1 MKARKTFGSVRGSSI
16 RKLQGGAYLFAVVAL
31 LSLGVL
37 AGGCGGPGPGG
48 WYGSQCSSA
57 VAGASAQGGD
67 FSGCVLNNADL
78 SETDFSYADFE
89 GAELNGASFWI
100 GTYGAVLEEA
110 EFNNVL
116 ANSVDFTDAY
126 LLKADFRPQPLVGG
140 YTDLQWS
147 VFVGAVLTEARM
159 NEVDLRG
166 ADLTGAN
173 LDCANLQ
180 GADLR
185 DVDFTGASLVDADLT
200 GAQLDGATFDSAIM
214 TGANLSGTNWAVPG
228 VLLLPLTLGQ
238 SGTLEIFTATC
249 VPLP

>member
-1 MKARKTFGSVRGSSI
+1 MKTRKTFDSVRGSSI
-16 RKLQGGAYLFAVVAL
+16 RKLQGGMSLLAVFTL

-37 AGGCGGPGPGG
+37 GSGCGAAGSGG

-57 VAGASAQGGD
+57 VAGASVPGGD
-67 FSGCVLNNADL
+67 FSGCILNNVDL

-116 ANSVDFTDAY
+116 ANSVDFTNAY

-147 VFVGAVLTEARM
+147 VFAGAFLTEARM

-166 ADLTGAN
+166 ADLRN
-173 LDCANLQ
+173 
-180 GADLR
+180 
-185 DVDFTGASLVDADLT
+185 VDFTGASLVNADLT
-200 GAQLDGATFDSAIM
+200 GAQLTGATFDSAIM
-214 TGANLSGTNWAVPG
+214 TGANLNGTDWALPG
-228 VLLLPLTLGQ
+228 VLLLPLSVGQ
-238 SGTLEIFTATC
+238 AGALATTTATC
-249 VPLP
+249 VP

>member
-1 MKARKTFGSVRGSSI
+1 MKTRKTFDSVRGSSI
-16 RKLQGGAYLFAVVAL
+16 RKLQGGMSLLAVFTL

-37 AGGCGGPGPGG
+37 GSGCGGPGPGG

-116 ANSVDFTDAY
+116 ANSVDFTNAY

-147 VFVGAVLTEARM
+147 VFAGAVLTEAQM
-159 NEVDLRG
+159 NDVDLRG
-166 ADLTGAN
+166 ADLTNAN
-173 LDCANLQ
+173 LGCANLQ

-185 DVDFTGASLVDADLT
+185 DVDFTGASLVDADLSNALLT
-200 GAQLDGATFDSAIM
+200 GAIFDNADVDGAYFA
-214 TGANLSGTNWAVPG
+214 GASGLAFTTSPDPNPTLNVGGISIAVAG
-228 VLLLPLTLGQ
+228 
-238 SGTLEIFTATC
+238 C
-249 VPLP
+249 VPVP

>member
-1 MKARKTFGSVRGSSI
+1 MKTRKTFDSVRGSSI
-16 RKLQGGAYLFAVVAL
+16 RKLQGGMSLLAVFTL

-37 AGGCGGPGPGG
+37 GSGCGAAGSGG

-57 VAGASAQGGD
+57 VAGASVPGGD
-67 FSGCVLNNADL
+67 FSGCILNNVDL

-110 EFNNVL
+110 KFNNVL
-116 ANSVDFTDAY
+116 ADSVDFTDAY

-147 VFVGAVLTEARM
+147 VFAGAVLTEARM

-166 ADLTGAN
+166 GDLSGADLE
-173 LDCANLQ
+173 CANLQ

-185 DVDFTGASLVDADLT
+185 NADFTGASLINADLT
-200 GAQLDGATFDSAIM
+200 GAQLDGATFDTAIM
-214 TGANLSGTNWAVPG
+214 NGANLSGTNWAVPG
-228 VLLLPLTLGQ
+228 VLLLPLTPGQ
-238 SGTLEIFTATC
+238 SGTLGSTTATC